1 MKKHLLLL
9 FMVVVISFF
18 AGAQEGSAPVSL
30 MQLAKLTASDGTV
43 DSQFGKT
50 MAASGNTMVVNH
62 GSEVYVFVKP
72 AAGWSD
78 STETALLV
86 PSNGTAGFFAA
97 AVSGNVVA
105 VSALEANQIGDV
117 YVFVRPAGGWSG
129 NVTETA
135 ILGDRSQFCFGST
148 IGISANTIA
157 VGTGTSGAFGFGNCI
172 FVMPAGGWKNA
183 THAAA
188 TLTVPINATNTSV
201 PLAISA
207 NTVVIAVPGSFET
220 EGTLYAY
227 VKPASGWSGTLDPTA
242 VLIASDGRPEQA
254 LGGAIAISGNTIVA
268 TSENSLGLGRVYIFV
283 EPSSGWVDTTETAQ
297 LRQPPNAIAFALSV
311 AIGGN
316 TVAVGAPLT
325 TVGFNQLQGTAY
337 VYLKPQG
344 GWKTTSKFDAELA
357 STDGAANDN
366 FGTGLAI
373 GGGNV
378 FVGAPFATI
387 SGNSLA
393 GAAYV
398 FGQ

>member
-1 MKKHLLLL
+1 MKKNLLLL
-9 FMVVVISFF
+9 LMVVLISFS
-18 AGAQEGSAPVSL
+18 AGAQQNTPASL

-43 DSQFGKT
+43 DSQFAKT
-50 MAASGNTMVVNH
+50 MAASGNTLVVKT
-62 GSEVYVFVKP
+62 GAEVYVFVKP
-72 AAGWSD
+72 TAGWGD
-78 STETALLV
+78 STETATLV
-86 PSNGTAGFFAA
+86 PSNGTAGFFAV

-105 VSALEANQIGDV
+105 VSAVEANQLGDV

-183 THAAA
+183 THATA

-220 EGTLYAY
+220 EGTLYVY
-227 VKPASGWSGTLDPTA
+227 VKPASGWSGTLNPTA

-344 GWKTTSKFDAELA
+344 GWKTTSKFNAEIV
-357 STDGAANDN
+357 SSDGAPNDN
-366 FGTGLAI
+366 FGTAVAI

-387 SGNSLA
+387 GGNSLE